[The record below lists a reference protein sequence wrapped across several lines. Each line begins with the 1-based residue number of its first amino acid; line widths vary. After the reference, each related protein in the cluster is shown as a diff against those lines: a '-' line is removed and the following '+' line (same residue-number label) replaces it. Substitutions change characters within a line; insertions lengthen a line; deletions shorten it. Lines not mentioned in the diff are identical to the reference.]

1 MPRPSPLGTTNRRDF
16 LKTGSCAMTAGSL
29 LAAFPA
35 AAGAFA
41 EGQQTLRVGLVG
53 CGGRGTDAAR
63 NALTADPYAK
73 LVAMGDVFQDK
84 LDFSLSTLQRQK
96 ELGERVTVAEE
107 LRFIGL
113 DAYKHVID
121 HVDVVLLCTPPGFRP
136 EHFRYAVEQ
145 GKHIFIE
152 KPMAT
157 DAVGV
162 RSIRETVELSRTKPI
177 SVVAGFCWRYDESRR
192 GLFERVLAGQIGD
205 VLAIY
210 GTYLTNPVR
219 PMPAAHTRPAGIT
232 DLQWMLRNWYNFTWL
247 SGDGL
252 VEQACHTVDWLA
264 WAKGDV
270 PPVSCTAVG
279 GRQIPAEG
287 GNIYDH
293 CEVNYVWEDGS
304 RGFLAQRQITGCH
317 NENNCYLLGTKG
329 QGSISKGVFIT
340 GEQPWR
346 YEGNAK
352 SMYQIEHDVLFQ
364 SIRDGKPV
372 NDGDRMWKSTL
383 MAIMGR
389 MAAYTGQQVTWEFA
403 LNSQE
408 KLVPDLP
415 QGFETPVTFPDY
427 ARPGVT
433 KLV

>member
-1 MPRPSPLGTTNRRDF
+1 MNPAASSRRDF
-16 LKTGSCAMTAGSL
+16 LRSGSAAASITAL
-29 LAAFPA
+29 AAAFPGSA
-35 AAGAFA
+35 RAFA
-41 EGQQTLRVGLVG
+41 DGNQTLRVGLVG

-63 NALTADPYAK
+63 NALSADPYTK

-84 LDFSLSTLQRQK
+84 LEFSHKTLQK
-96 ELGERVTVAEE
+96 HKDVGEQVQVDPA
-107 LRFIGL
+107 LQFIGL
-113 DAYKHVID
+113 DAYQKVVD
-121 HVDVVLLCTPPGFRP
+121 AVDVVLLCTPPGFRP
-136 EHFRYAVEQ
+136 QHFRYAVEQ

-162 RSIRETVELSRTKPI
+162 HSVRETVELSKTKPI

-192 GLFERVLAGQIGD
+192 GLFERVLDGQIGD
-205 VLAIY
+205 VQTVF

-219 PMPAAHTRPAGIT
+219 PMPPAHTRPEGIT

-279 GRQIPAEG
+279 GRQVPAEG
-287 GNIYDH
+287 GDIYDH
-293 CEVNYVWEDGS
+293 IEVNYVWEDGT
-304 RGFLAQRQITGCH
+304 RGFLAQRQSTGCH

-329 QGSISKGVFIT
+329 QGAIAKGVYIT
-340 GEQPWR
+340 GENPWK
-346 YEGNAK
+346 YSGDAK
-352 SMYQIEHDVLFQ
+352 SMYQIEHDVFFQ
-364 SIRDGKPV
+364 SIRDGSHR

-389 MAAYTGQQVTWEFA
+389 MAAYTGQQVTWEFV
-403 LNSQE
+403 SE
-408 KLVPDLP
+408 KSKERLVPELP
-415 QGFETPVTFPDY
+415 QGFDTPVTFPDY

>member
-1 MPRPSPLGTTNRRDF
+1 
-16 LKTGSCAMTAGSL
+16 
-29 LAAFPA
+29 
-35 AAGAFA
+35 
-41 EGQQTLRVGLVG
+41 
-53 CGGRGTDAAR
+53 
-63 NALTADPYAK
+63 
-73 LVAMGDVFQDK
+73 
-84 LDFSLSTLQRQK
+84 
-96 ELGERVTVAEE
+96 
-107 LRFIGL
+107 
-113 DAYKHVID
+113 
-121 HVDVVLLCTPPGFRP
+121 
-136 EHFRYAVEQ
+136 
-145 GKHIFIE
+145 
-152 KPMAT
+152 
-157 DAVGV
+157 
-162 RSIRETVELSRTKPI
+162 
-177 SVVAGFCWRYDESRR
+177 VAGFCWRYDESRR

-205 VLAIY
+205 LLAIY

-293 CEVNYVWEDGS
+293 CEVNYLWEDGS
-304 RGFLAQRQITGCH
+304 RGFLAQRQITGCY

-329 QGSISKGVFIT
+329 QGSIAKGVFIT
-340 GEQPWR
+340 GENPWR

-352 SMYQIEHDVLFQ
+352 SMYQVEHDVFFQ
-364 SIRDGKPV
+364 SIRDGQPV

-415 QGFETPVTFPDY
+415 QGFDTPVVFPDY